1 MRRLPVSLALL
12 SALLIWVLFPFNTLA
27 DTIENQP
34 ELRET
39 IAISTQVPNS
49 SPTVDLTPLSTRTPL
64 PTFNTTIS
72 PTASSVP
79 VSTRPVS
86 TRVPPGFDEPL
97 PGAPGSDE
105 PVPPIITIGPLFPVT
120 TSIPSSPQAT
130 VRPLIVAPCPGFN
143 SYGLKGA
150 HRFLPLPTQ
159 SSLSGSY
166 DVQMT
171 VTACFC
177 PIASNSPRCAI
188 SCNEGSSDPLCVQSN
203 QRIVESLLSVSRAAL
218 QTTTTS
224 SYLVS
229 ATNFEMIAY
238 NSKRFTAPWNST
250 SLQNGQYSFGAKFFD
265 VSGGVVASS
274 NLEQLTVANIANPTT
289 SPPSSASPT
298 ATNTPTRTPPRTPTT
313 QPGVSSTPTVTA
325 PPPQATSTI
334 PPGSNPTN
342 TPVATPVVSPLPTL
356 KSIPSFSN
364 WPPADTACRMLD
376 IEIHAP
382 VTLTDTREICFN
394 PETGVLFTKDC
405 LSKNCRALIPPV
417 DYGAILSA
425 EHIIDGSN
433 PASSLCEIRGGANR
447 LMTFTWDG
455 KEYTEEHCAF
465 ADVDDPM
472 KQSFISS
479 MPYYMAAS
487 YALHKQAGVTD
498 QWQTPVSIAEDSG
511 ESCGD
516 ESNSA
521 CDAPNVCPNGQKV
534 LSCYFVP
541 PVGTPVF
548 EQNDLGEQIEVEDRY
563 WTCHKISTDP
573 VSAGMEPQGTHIYQL
588 NDRSY
593 PSELNISGLRTQ
605 VYFTC
610 GGERNLQ
617 EPYYGNRP
625 SQECV
630 DAINPVNQNRPMCE
644 QCKQECLSAC
654 FDSETGSCTGEYLGY
669 GDTCGACQYACQWTY
684 AGCLAP

>member
-1 MRRLPVSLALL
+1 V
-12 SALLIWVLFPFNTLA
+12 N
-27 DTIENQP
+27 
-34 ELRET
+34 
-39 IAISTQVPNS
+39 
-49 SPTVDLTPLSTRTPL
+49 
-64 PTFNTTIS
+64 
-72 PTASSVP
+72 
-79 VSTRPVS
+79 
-86 TRVPPGFDEPL
+86 
-97 PGAPGSDE
+97 
-105 PVPPIITIGPLFPVT
+105 
-120 TSIPSSPQAT
+120 
-130 VRPLIVAPCPGFN
+130 
-143 SYGLKGA
+143 
-150 HRFLPLPTQ
+150 
-159 SSLSGSY
+159 
-166 DVQMT
+166 
-171 VTACFC
+171 
-177 PIASNSPRCAI
+177 
-188 SCNEGSSDPLCVQSN
+188 
-203 QRIVESLLSVSRAAL
+203 
-218 QTTTTS
+218 
-224 SYLVS
+224 
-229 ATNFEMIAY
+229 
-238 NSKRFTAPWNST
+238 
-250 SLQNGQYSFGAKFFD
+250 
-265 VSGGVVASS
+265 
-274 NLEQLTVANIANPTT
+274 
-289 SPPSSASPT
+289 
-298 ATNTPTRTPPRTPTT
+298 
-313 QPGVSSTPTVTA
+313 
-325 PPPQATSTI
+325 
-334 PPGSNPTN
+334 
-342 TPVATPVVSPLPTL
+342 
-356 KSIPSFSN
+356 
-364 WPPADTACRMLD
+364 
-376 IEIHAP
+376 IEIHAL
-382 VTLTDTREICFN
+382 VTLIDTREICFN

-405 LSKNCRALIPPV
+405 LDKSCKALTPPV

-433 PASSLCEIRGGANR
+433 PASSLCEIRGGSSR

-465 ADVDDPM
+465 ADDDDPM

-498 QWQTPVSIAEDSG
+498 KWQTPVSIAEDSG

-548 EQNDLGEQIEVEDRY
+548 EQNENGEQIEIEDRY

-573 VSAGMEPQGTHIYQL
+573 VSAGMEPQGTYIYQL

-630 DAINPVNQNRPMCE
+630 DAINPANPNRPMCE
-644 QCKQECLSAC
+644 QCKQECFSAC